1 MKLSLSWIFDYIDAD
16 WRTCDVQKLAILFNQ
31 KVAEIESFYPIK
43 IAVDK
48 LFVAEI
54 TQVNESDIT
63 AFIPELATSVT
74 LPYRAGTMQ
83 KQQFLVIKKGDAWLY
98 ATGADLH
105 QEKNSELPA
114 VYCDAALLDG
124 RWKQDIEADDYI
136 LEVDNKSITHR
147 PDLWSHYGFA
157 REIALLLQLPLKELP
172 VAALPITHIKEH
184 TCSATDQFPFDIAIT
199 NAKEIKRFSAVYF
212 DRIENRASSLWMA
225 SRLCRVQ
232 SKPINALVDLTNY
245 VMLDVGQP
253 MHAFDAQ
260 KLSSP
265 TMQVGN
271 ARYQDKICL
280 LDDEAITLT
289 DNDLV
294 VSNGTTPVALAG
306 IMGGKQTGV
315 SAQTTRIFL
324 EAANFDA
331 TRIRLSSA
339 YHKKRTESSARFEKS
354 LDPNQ
359 TVIALQRFVAL
370 LERLCIAYHASP
382 IVTVGTIAQPITIAI
397 TQSYITDKL
406 GVALDTTIIT
416 AICAALGFD
425 VASENLADDIVY
437 NVTVDSRRSTKDIK
451 HKEDLLEEI
460 VRVYGYTNVPFAL
473 PRKAVSPS
481 DIADITSERSIKRQL
496 SFGLQMH
503 EAKNYGFFSESFLQ
517 ELRWQPTDAV
527 TIGSPVSEEYQRLV
541 TSLIPGLIA
550 NVVEN
555 HTDHDQ
561 LRFFEWA
568 RIWTKTASDIIENSE
583 LAGIFYQKK
592 GDISFYEIKT
602 YVQDL
607 CDMLHMPV
615 TWHKVDKPQDPWFAP
630 YQTAHIMHED
640 QVIGTVGIM
649 NVAFTHHL
657 LSGSLAAFSLNGN
670 YLKKFR
676 APIKRF
682 EHMHKYPSVTRDV
695 SMMVPLSVTVQRVTD
710 AIYAA
715 APLIRDVT
723 LIDFFEK
730 REWGD
735 QKSLAFRY
743 VMRDDAK
750 TLQHDQIEL
759 ITNAVITALTGLGA
773 QIR

>member
-54 TQVNESDIT
+54 TQVNESGIT
-63 AFIPELATSVT
+63 AFIPELNLSVT
-74 LPYRAGTMQ
+74 LPYRANMQ
-83 KQQFLVIKKGDAWLY
+83 NKQQYLLIQKGQTWLY

-124 RWKQDIEADDYI
+124 RWKQDIDADDYI

-172 VAALPITHIKEH
+172 LAALPVTHVKENAAR
-184 TCSATDQFPFDIAIT
+184 ATSQFPFDITIT
-199 NAKEIKRFSAVYF
+199 NPKEVKRFSSVYF

-225 SRLCRVQ
+225 SRLCRVE

-260 KLSSP
+260 KLSST

-280 LDDEAITLT
+280 LDDESITLT

-315 SAQTTRIFL
+315 SVQTTRIFL

-370 LERLCIAYHASP
+370 LERLHIAYHASP

-397 TQSYITDKL
+397 TQAYITDKL
-406 GVALDTTIIT
+406 GVALDATVITTICT
-416 AICAALGFD
+416 ALGFD
-425 VASENLADDIVY
+425 VASEKTADDVVY
-437 NVTVDSRRSTKDIK
+437 KVTVDSRRSTKDIK

-473 PRKAVSPS
+473 PRKATSPS
-481 DIADITSERSIKRQL
+481 DTADIIIERNIKRQL
-496 SFGLQMH
+496 SFGLQMR

-550 NVVEN
+550 NVAEN

-568 RIWTKTASDIIENSE
+568 RIWTKTASDIIENSQ
-583 LAGIFYQKK
+583 LSGIFYQKK

-615 TWHKVDKPQDPWFAP
+615 TWHKIDKPQDPWFAP
-630 YQTAHIMHED
+630 YQTAHIMHD
-640 QVIGTVGIM
+640 GNIIGTVGIM

-657 LSGSLAAFSLNGN
+657 LSGSLAAFSLNGS

-676 APIKRF
+676 APIKHL

-730 REWGD
+730 KEWGD

-743 VMRDDAK
+743 VMRDDTK

-759 ITNAVITALTGLGA
+759 ITNAVIASLTALGA
-773 QIR
+773 HIR